1 MVHKNK
7 TIQKWLSIAITL
19 LPSSNAMAQVKLHFA
34 SKEEAQRMIVE
45 NDAYTNGLGQFD
57 LDSRVG
63 RTNANKAEL
72 HKFQKD
78 QCLEF
83 EQEEKDSIAHSMA
96 RLQAF
101 AEKNGFHLP
110 MPEEIVFVKTTMAEE
125 GGAGGYTR
133 QNRIYMQSGL
143 HTHKSFDNFVAHEL
157 FHVLT
162 RNSRA
167 FKEAMYSI
175 ISFKLLD
182 ESITFS
188 KEIIDMRISN
198 PDISRYDA
206 YAELTVAG
214 EKRPCTMMIYAN
226 KSYEGGS
233 FFSYLQLGL
242 IPLDKDF
249 KPVMEDGKTVI
260 YPLSEC
266 SDFYDKVGQNTSY
279 VINPE
284 ECLADN
290 FCFVMTGKDSNDF
303 KTPSILEAIKNTLR
317 EFAEEDELPQNS
329 TTE

>member
-1 MVHKNK
+1 MNK
-7 TIQKWLSIAITL
+7 TIQKWLSIATIL
-19 LPSSNAMAQVKLHFA
+19 FSSSDAMAQVRIHFA

-45 NDAYTNGLGQFD
+45 NDSYTNGLGQFD
-57 LDSRVG
+57 LDCRVG

-83 EQEEKDSIAHSMA
+83 VQEEKDSIAHSMA
-96 RLQAF
+96 RLQAL
-101 AEKNGFHLP
+101 AAKNGFRLP
-110 MPEEIVFVKTTMAEE
+110 KPEEIVFVKTTMAEE

-133 QNRIYMQSGL
+133 RNRIYMQSGM
-143 HTHKSFDNFVAHEL
+143 HTREGFDNFVAHEL

-175 ISFKLLD
+175 ISFKLLED
-182 ESITFS
+182 SIPFS

-198 PDISRYDA
+198 PDISKYDA

-214 EKRPCTMMIYAN
+214 EKRPCTMLIYAN

-233 FFSYLQLGL
+233 FFTYLNIGL

-249 KPVMEDGKTVI
+249 KPIMEDGKTVI
-260 YPLSEC
+260 YPLNEC
-266 SDFYDKVGQNTSY
+266 SDFYDKVGRNTSY

-303 KTPSILEAIKNTLR
+303 KTPAILEAMKQVLKEFVESDTLP
-317 EFAEEDELPQNS
+317 EDN